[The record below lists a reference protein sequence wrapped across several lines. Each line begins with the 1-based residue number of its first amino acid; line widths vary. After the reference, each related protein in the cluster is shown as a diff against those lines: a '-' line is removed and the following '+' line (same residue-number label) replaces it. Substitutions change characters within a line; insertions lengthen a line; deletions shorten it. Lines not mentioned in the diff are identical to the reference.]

1 MRWRLFLIFTAV
13 TAAFCF
19 MLLTAVTDYGDGV
32 TTYQSAPLI
41 SAARPQPVPAVTVSN
56 APVAAVQTSFNAF
69 MPAPPKDV
77 KTVGYGLAPYKFDP
91 HLKPKSAQ
99 FFVAHNSDL
108 VAARAESERDL
119 DARRA
124 KTPVHKRIRS
134 DENGWHREEMAL
146 VTAYCPC
153 AKCCGIQ
160 AQGITS
166 IGKSAWTPG
175 LATDPECL
183 DYGTRVA
190 VPGYGLSVIDDT
202 GGAMRRH
209 WREDGLLHIDVRMTY
224 HYEARKW
231 GKKFLKVK
239 IYQDD

>member
-1 MRWRLFLIFTAV
+1 MRWRLFIIFTSV
-13 TAAFCF
+13 TVAFCF
-19 MLLTAVTDYGDGV
+19 MLLTAVTDYGETGA
-32 TTYQSAPLI
+32 YQAAPLI
-41 SAARPQPVPAVTVSN
+41 SATRPQTAATTFASDTALA
-56 APVAAVQTSFNAF
+56 APQSAASPF
-69 MPAPPKDV
+69 MPAPPKDA

-91 HLKPKSAQ
+91 HLKPKTTQ
-99 FFVAHNSDL
+99 LFIAHDFDL
-108 VAARAESERDL
+108 VAAKAERDREREL
-119 DARRA
+119 LRA
-124 KTPVHKRIRS
+124 KTPVHKRLRS

-153 AKCCGIQ
+153 AKCCGPQ

-183 DYGTRVA
+183 EYGTRVA
-190 VPGYGLSVIDDT
+190 VPEYGLSIIDDT

-209 WREDGLLHIDVRMTY
+209 WLQDGLLHIDVRMTY